1 MVDNRSRSVAQG
13 QHARKRGNFV
23 AEQQRVVGID
33 LGTTNSLIAFMQG
46 DAPIVIPGEDGSPI
60 VPSVVAFDQ
69 ETASGFSVGNAARGV
84 LLTHSANAVY
94 SVKRLM
100 GRDLTD
106 IQDELKLFPFQLAE
120 GLQPGE
126 VLKLNIGGLTLTP
139 PEVSAYIL
147 LQLKRNAERFF
158 GVEVTKAV
166 ITVPAYFNDAQRQ
179 ATKDAGRIAGLDVLR
194 LVNEPTAAALA
205 YGLDKNPDGSAKD
218 GIIAVYDFGGGTFD
232 ISILKLHEGIF
243 EVIATGGDTHLG
255 GDDIDNLLTAVA
267 LDDIRGDL
275 GLDISTNPE
284 VVQQLRKAVIEAKI
298 ALSDAES
305 TRILLEIPAGTG
317 KSQIPSGDD
326 NKELNTKAGA
336 PPLSAV
342 ERVDSEMWEGKNSG
356 PTQPT
361 HYARE
366 ITRAQYEQLIAPI
379 IARTAAPVKQ
389 ALRDAGFTAADI
401 DEVVMVGGSTR
412 IPAVRKLVT
421 ELFDLEARGRKLHTE
436 LNPDEVVA
444 LGAAV
449 QAQILSGEYSSAT
462 DDLLLLDVTPLSLG
476 IEALGGV
483 VAKIIQRN
491 STIPASATEHFTTG
505 VDGQTNVAIHV
516 LQGERELA
524 KDCRSLARFDLKGI
538 PPMVAGLPRI
548 EVKFL
553 IDANGILHVS
563 AREQRSGQEAAVEV
577 KPTYGLTDEQVEAM
591 ILESFDNAEED
602 ITARQVIEAKNEAET
617 IMTAV
622 EKGEKTPAWQQLTF
636 DEHAAIKAAASELK
650 QAVIGGDYK
659 VIRKGIDQL
668 DKKTRRFAEIMMD
681 SAVTGALGGK
691 TMAAAGADLA
701 ASQQG
706 AAPSAPH
713 AFAKAEV
720 SEATPAPDPFADA
733 EADLE
738 TPGEST
744 ED

>member
-1 MVDNRSRSVAQG
+1 VPEIPQT
-13 QHARKRGNFV
+13 
-23 AEQQRVVGID
+23 QQRAVGPVVGID
-33 LGTTNSLIAFMQG
+33 LGTTNSLIAYMQG
-46 DAPIVIPGEDGSPI
+46 DAPAVIPGEDGSPI
-60 VPSVVAFDQ
+60 VPSVVAFNVDSEAQ
-69 ETASGFSVGNAARGV
+69 DTLNGFAVGNAARSV
-84 LLTHSANAVY
+84 LLTNAANAVY

-106 IQDELKLFPFQLAE
+106 VTPELALFPFHLAP

-126 VLKLNIGGLTLTP
+126 VLKLNVGGLTLTP
-139 PEVSAYIL
+139 PEISAYIL

-158 GVEVTKAV
+158 GAPVTRAV

-205 YGLDKNPDGSAKD
+205 YGLDKNKD

-243 EVIATGGDTHLG
+243 EVVATGGDTHLG

-275 GLDISTNPE
+275 NLDVTQNPE
-284 VVQQLRKAVIEAKI
+284 VIQQLRKAVIDAKI
-298 ALSDAES
+298 ALSSNDAARLHL
-305 TRILLEIPAGTG
+305 TIPA
-317 KSQIPSGDD
+317 SNP
-326 NKELNTKAGA
+326 GA
-336 PPLSAV
+336 PSSPTIPGAPSSPTNPGAPSSPTVSSSAKV
-342 ERVDSEMWEGKNSG
+342 GSEAPS
-356 PTQPT
+356 TVT
-361 HYARE
+361 YARE
-366 ITRAQYEQLIAPI
+366 ITRAQFETLIAPV

-389 ALRDAGFTAADI
+389 ALKDAGLTPDDI

-412 IPAVRKLVT
+412 IPAVRALVT
-421 ELFDLEARGRKLHTE
+421 QLFDLEARNRKLHTE

-449 QAQILSGEYSSAT
+449 QAQILSGTENAT
-462 DDLLLLDVTPLSLG
+462 TNDLLLLDVTPLSLG

-524 KDCRSLARFDLKGI
+524 KDCRSLARFDLKNI

-548 EVKFL
+548 EVRFL

-563 AREQRSGQEAAVEV
+563 AREQRSGQAAEVEV
-577 KPTYGLTDEQVEAM
+577 KPTYGLTDEQVETM

-602 ITARQVIEAKNEAET
+602 ITARQVIEATNEANT
-617 IMTAV
+617 ILEAV
-622 EKGEKTPAWQQLTF
+622 AKGKNSQAWQQLTF
-636 DEHAAIKAAASELK
+636 DEHAAIEAATGELK
-650 QAVIGGDYK
+650 ASLKGGDYK
-659 VIRKGIDQL
+659 IIRKAIEQL
-668 DKKTRRFAEIMMD
+668 DKHTRRFAEIMMD

-691 TMAAAGADLA
+691 TMAAAGQAIDA
-701 ASQQG
+701 KG
-706 AAPSAPH
+706 VAPSAPH
-713 AFAKAEV
+713 AFKKAEFED
-720 SEATPAPDPFADA
+720 STPNEIEAAEQNPETPA
-733 EADLE
+733 
-738 TPGEST
+738 EST

>member
-1 MVDNRSRSVAQG
+1 MADS
-13 QHARKRGNFV
+13 
-23 AEQQRVVGID
+23 QRVVGID
-33 LGTTNSLIAFMQG
+33 LGTTNSLIAFLDG
-46 DAPIVIPGEDGSPI
+46 ETPVVVPGEDGSPI

-69 ETASGFSVGNAARGV
+69 DTAAGFAVGNAARSV
-84 LLTHSANAVY
+84 LLSAPGNAVY

-100 GRDLTD
+100 GRDLAD
-106 IQDELKLFPFQLAE
+106 VEGEAALFPFRFAE
-120 GLQPGE
+120 GLKPGE
-126 VLKLNIGGLTLTP
+126 VLKLKVGGLTLTP
-139 PEVSAYIL
+139 PEISAYIL

-158 GVEVTKAV
+158 GHEVTRAV

-205 YGLDKNPDGSAKD
+205 YGLDKKKD

-255 GDDIDNLLTAVA
+255 GDDIDNLLTAIAV
-267 LDDIRGDL
+267 DDIAGDL
-275 GLDISTNPE
+275 GADLGATVRRDPAMI
-284 VVQQLRKAVIEAKI
+284 QAIRKAVIEAKI
-298 ALSDAES
+298 ELSSATS
-305 TRILLEIPAGTG
+305 TRISIELPGSPSET
-317 KSQIPSGDD
+317 QISLGHD
-326 NKELNTKAGA
+326 KE
-336 PPLSAV
+336 
-342 ERVDSEMWEGKNSG
+342 KNRY
-356 PTQPT
+356 T
-361 HYARE
+361 RE
-366 ITRAQYEQLIAPI
+366 ITREQFEQLIAPVI
-379 IARTAAPVKQ
+379 ERTAAPVRQ
-389 ALRDAGFTAADI
+389 ALKDAGLTADRI

-412 IPAVRKLVT
+412 IPAVRALVT
-421 ELFDLEARGRKLHTE
+421 QLFDLEARGRKLHTE

-449 QAQILSGEYSSAT
+449 QAQILSGTENAAT
-462 DDLLLLDVTPLSLG
+462 NDLLLLDVTPLSLG

-483 VAKIIQRN
+483 VAKIIERN

-563 AREQRSGQEAAVEV
+563 AREQRSGQAAEVEV
-577 KPTYGLTDEQVEAM
+577 KPTYGLTDEQVETM
-591 ILESFDNAEED
+591 ILDSFDNAEED
-602 ITARQVIEAKNEAET
+602 ITARQVIEATNEAQT
-617 IMTAV
+617 ILDAV
-622 EKGEKTPAWQQLTF
+622 QKGEKSAAWQQLTSV
-636 DEHAAIKAAASELK
+636 EHEDIKAAALELK
-650 QAVIGGDYK
+650 ASISGGDYK
-659 VIRKGIDQL
+659 IIRQAIGHLDQ
-668 DKKTRRFAEIMMD
+668 KTRRFAELMMD

-691 TMAAAGADLA
+691 TMAAAGEAIDA
-701 ASQQG
+701 KG
-706 AAPSAPH
+706 VAPSAPH
-713 AFAKAEV
+713 AFKKAEFE
-720 SEATPAPDPFADA
+720 SSTPDILKVDQADP
-733 EADLE
+733 E
-738 TPGEST
+738 TPGNST